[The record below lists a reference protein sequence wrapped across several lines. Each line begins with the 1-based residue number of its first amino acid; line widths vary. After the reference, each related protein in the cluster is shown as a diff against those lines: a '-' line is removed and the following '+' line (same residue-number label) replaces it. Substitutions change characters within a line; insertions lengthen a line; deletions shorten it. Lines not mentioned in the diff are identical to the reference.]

1 MQKQAILMVII
12 VGMLLAGCQNTPA
25 GEPPKAVESYLQALV
40 ARDQNAMTAASCANW
55 EANALNE
62 YNSFNAVKL
71 NLQSLACQ
79 EAGQDGNYHL
89 VTCTG
94 QIIAN
99 YGAEDLQIDVA
110 GRTYQVL
117 QEGGRWRMCGYHD

>member
-1 MQKQAILMVII
+1 MQKQVILMLVVI
-12 VGMLLAGCQNTPA
+12 GMILAGCQSAPVD
-25 GEPPKAVESYLQALV
+25 GPSKAVESYLQALV
-40 ARDQNAMTAASCANW
+40 ARDQNAMTTATCADW

-62 YNSFNAVKL
+62 FNSFNAVKL
-71 NLQSLACQ
+71 TLESLACQ
-79 EAGQDGNYHL
+79 EIHQDNSYRL

-110 GRTYQVL
+110 GRTYKVL
-117 QEGGRWRMCGYHD
+117 EEGGRWRMCGYYD